1 MHKQINGRIFCLLQ
15 KTLLYAILYK
25 RDDCKGGKEDIM
37 AIYSIVQLKE
47 TISPI
52 AKEHGVKSVSLF
64 GSYAKGVARNDSD
77 IDLLIDKGQITSLFQ
92 LCSFRLAVED
102 ALSMPVDLVTTEST
116 DEWFLD
122 RIQKD
127 GILLYAT

>member
-1 MHKQINGRIFCLLQ
+1 
-15 KTLLYAILYK
+15 
-25 RDDCKGGKEDIM
+25 M

>member
-1 MHKQINGRIFCLLQ
+1 
-15 KTLLYAILYK
+15 
-25 RDDCKGGKEDIM
+25 M

-52 AKEHGVKSVSLF
+52 AKEHGVQSVSLF
-64 GSYAKGVARNDSD
+64 GSYAKGVARDDSD
-77 IDLLIDKGQITSLFQ
+77 IDLLIDKGRITSLFQ

-116 DEWFLD
+116 DERFLAH
-122 RIQKD
+122 IQKE
-127 GILLYAT
+127 GILLYGAT